1 MTGASGGL
9 GEEVAAAYA
18 ARGCA
23 VVLSARRWRELD
35 RVAARCREAGA
46 PTAEVVPLDQ
56 GDAASIERALRGALA
71 APLDVVVLCGGVG
84 SRAAALDT
92 DAATLRRL
100 METNFLATAE
110 LGRRCAQHFIDERR
124 DGRVVVVSSVQGY
137 FGLPQR
143 AAYAASK
150 HALHGYFDALRA
162 ELAAETAARV
172 SVTVVAPGYIRTGHS
187 LHALTGDGRAYDK
200 NDASTASGADPAA
213 VARVLMDAADRR
225 QPERLVA
232 PGAAATLARLLRTLS
247 PSALF
252 ALMARRAA
260 RARTADGAGDD
271 GTLAVRVLRATGD
284 ASLVNVARG
293 STVADLKAAIST
305 ALADAPAERQ
315 RLIFGG
321 KPLEDGSLAASG
333 LADGQT
339 VHLALRPVASSA

>member
-23 VVLSARRWRELD
+23 VVLSARRRRELD

-56 GDAASIERALRGALA
+56 GDAASVERALRGALA

-110 LGRRCAQHFIDERR
+110 LGRRCARHFLDKRR

-200 NDASTASGADPAA
+200 NDAATASGADPAA
-213 VARVLMDAADRR
+213 VARALIDAADRR

-260 RARTADGAGDD
+260 RAWAAEGAGADDD
-271 GTLAVRVLRATGD
+271 GEVAVRVLRATGD
-284 ASLVNVARG
+284 ASLVSVARG

-339 VHLALRPVASSA
+339 VHLALRPSSS